1 MLANLSRMI
10 FKGMGVLSA
19 AVANKSSGLLR
30 HRAQLMGLEFVD
42 VHHAYDGVRVLGGV
56 SLLAERGAVT
66 CLVGAS
72 GSGKTTLLR
81 LAAGMLKVQAGE
93 IRLDGQLVANVQRSP
108 PPEKRDIGLVFQEGA
123 LFPHLS
129 VAQNVGFGLLDATM
143 RDARVAELLSLIGL
157 SQYAR
162 RRPHELSGGQQQRV
176 ALARALAPSPRVLLL
191 DEPFGSLDA
200 RTRRELRNDVRE
212 ILNSQ
217 NTVAILV
224 THDPEEAMEMGDRI
238 VYLEDGQIV
247 QSGSATTF
255 YDTPMTAEVARTF
268 SMANVVDAVIGSER
282 VSSTLGDWPLDCLRD
297 TRTPAGHIR
306 LAVRPEDLITTTQDG
321 VAGEAT
327 VLGSRRMGPD
337 TIVSGRT
344 ASGQRWVTRLS
355 HADGPAIGAAVSLAP
370 VTGSVMTFTPN
381 SKTA

>member
-1 MLANLSRMI
+1 
-10 FKGMGVLSA
+10 
-19 AVANKSSGLLR
+19 
-30 HRAQLMGLEFVD
+30 MGLEFVD
-42 VHHAYDGVRVLGGV
+42 VHHAYDGVRVLSGV
-56 SLLAERGAVT
+56 RLLAERGAVT

-81 LAAGMLKVQAGE
+81 LAAGMLKVQSGE
-93 IRLDGQLVANVQRSP
+93 IWLDGQLVADAGRSP

-129 VAQNVGFGLLDATM
+129 VEQNVGFGLRDAAT

-200 RTRRELRNDVRE
+200 RTRREIRNDVRE

-217 NTVAILV
+217 DTVAILV

-238 VYLEDGQIV
+238 VYLEDGRIV
-247 QSGSATTF
+247 QSGSAATF
-255 YDTPMTAEVARTF
+255 YDAPLTAEVARTF
-268 SMANVVDAVIGSER
+268 SMANVVDGVIGRER
-282 VSSTLGDWPLDCLRD
+282 VSSVLGDWPLDCLRD
-297 TRTPAGHIR
+297 ANTPAGNIR
-306 LAVRPEDLITTTQDG
+306 LAVRPEDLIATARDG

-327 VLGSRRMGPD
+327 VLGHRRMGPD
-337 TIVSGRT
+337 TVVSGRT

-355 HADGPAIGAAVSLAP
+355 HAEGPAIGAAVSLAP
-370 VTGSVMTFTPN
+370 VPGSVMAFTTN
-381 SKTA
+381 AKTA

>member
-1 MLANLSRMI
+1 
-10 FKGMGVLSA
+10 
-19 AVANKSSGLLR
+19 
-30 HRAQLMGLEFVD
+30 MGLEFVD

-93 IRLDGQLVANVQRSP
+93 IRLDGQLVADTGRSP

-129 VAQNVGFGLLDATM
+129 VAQNVGFGLRDATT

-157 SQYAR
+157 SRYAG

-217 NTVAILV
+217 DTVAILV

-238 VYLEDGQIV
+238 VYLEEGRIV
-247 QSGSATTF
+247 QSGSAAAF
-255 YDTPMTAEVARTF
+255 YDAPLTADVARTF
-268 SMANVVDAVIGSER
+268 SMANVVDGMIKGER
-282 VSSTLGDWPLDCLRD
+282 VLSALGDWPLDCLRD
-297 TRTPAGHIR
+297 PRTPAGQIR
-306 LAVRPEDLITTTQDG
+306 LAVRPEDLIATARDG
-321 VAGEAT
+321 VVDGAT
-327 VLGSRRMGPD
+327 VLGHRRMGPD
-337 TIVSGRT
+337 TMVSGHT
-344 ASGQRWVTRLS
+344 ASGQHWVTRLS
-355 HADGPAIGAAVSLAP
+355 HAEGPRVGAVVSLAP
-370 VTGSVMTFTPN
+370 VPGTVMAFASS
-381 SKTA
+381 SKNA

>member
-1 MLANLSRMI
+1 
-10 FKGMGVLSA
+10 
-19 AVANKSSGLLR
+19 
-30 HRAQLMGLEFVD
+30 
-42 VHHAYDGVRVLGGV
+42 
-56 SLLAERGAVT
+56 
-66 CLVGAS
+66 
-72 GSGKTTLLR
+72 
-81 LAAGMLKVQAGE
+81 
-93 IRLDGQLVANVQRSP
+93 
-108 PPEKRDIGLVFQEGA
+108 
-123 LFPHLS
+123 
-129 VAQNVGFGLLDATM
+129 
-143 RDARVAELLSLIGL
+143 
-157 SQYAR
+157 
-162 RRPHELSGGQQQRV
+162 
-176 ALARALAPSPRVLLL
+176 
-191 DEPFGSLDA
+191 
-200 RTRRELRNDVRE
+200 
-212 ILNSQ
+212 
-217 NTVAILV
+217 
-224 THDPEEAMEMGDRI
+224 MGDRI